1 MSVGYFAILYKDR
14 VTLSSIKGFGYKYP
28 ITSFALLICGL
39 SLIGLPLTNGFI
51 SKLYLFQALYINQMY
66 IPIAL
71 VAVSSALAVVYFWK
85 IVEQMWFSDIKP
97 KPEKEDPS
105 IYFPIWII
113 TISII
118 LFGIYSSPIIEFS
131 TLSADYLTQ
140 GLQK

>member
-1 MSVGYFAILYKDR
+1 
-14 VTLSSIKGFGYKYP
+14 
-28 ITSFALLICGL
+28 
-39 SLIGLPLTNGFI
+39 
-51 SKLYLFQALYINQMY
+51 MY

-105 IYFPIWII
+105 IYFPIWMI

-118 LFGIYSSPIIEFS
+118 LFGIYNAPIIEFS
-131 TLSADYLTQ
+131 ILSADHLTQ